1 MAAFVGYIVQS
12 NFVFPWKLTM
22 AGDNMPSAD
31 LSPPEQW
38 DALPTGAKLQIMGFV
53 GFLEV
58 WSELSKEEGVG
69 GGQTHYMRGGIPG
82 KFPSFEGVPHWVPFE
97 SLYDP
102 FRFSKNMSQGDKDR
116 RLLAEINN
124 GRLAMIGIMGFLAEQ
139 VRFR

>member
-58 WSELSKEEGVG
+58 
-69 GGQTHYMRGGIPG
+69 
-82 KFPSFEGVPHWVPFE
+82 
-97 SLYDP
+97 
-102 FRFSKNMSQGDKDR
+102 N
-116 RLLAEINN
+116 
-124 GRLAMIGIMGFLAEQ
+124 
-139 VRFR
+139 